1 MNYNPDKMYSWN
13 PDETFSI
20 SGREFGL
27 ILNTLRSI
35 LNTEQAQ
42 QIILAH
48 KTNEVLERIME
59 ENVKNGKIV
68 EKIQQNGNKE
78 KELDSGSSKG

>member
-1 MNYNPDKMYSWN
+1 MKYNPEKMYSWN

-27 ILNTLRSI
+27 ILNTLRSV

-42 QIILAH
+42 QIILAN
-48 KTNEVLERIME
+48 KTNEILEKIME
-59 ENVKNGKIV
+59 ENVKSGKII
-68 EKIQQNGNKE
+68 EKIQQNGKE
-78 KELDSGSSKG
+78 EKKLDTGSGEG

>member
-1 MNYNPDKMYSWN
+1 MYSWN

-48 KTNEVLERIME
+48 KTNEILERIME
-59 ENVKNGKIV
+59 ENVKSGKI
-68 EKIQQNGNKE
+68 IE
-78 KELDSGSSKG
+78 KEQPKVE

>member
-1 MNYNPDKMYSWN
+1 MKYNPEKMYSWN

-48 KTNEVLERIME
+48 KTNEILERIME
-59 ENVKNGKIV
+59 ENVKSGKI
-68 EKIQQNGNKE
+68 IE
-78 KELDSGSSKG
+78 KEQPKVE

>member
-78 KELDSGSSKG
+78 KELDSGSN

>member
-1 MNYNPDKMYSWN
+1 MNYNPEKMYSWN

-78 KELDSGSSKG
+78 KELDSGSN